1 LPFRAF
7 QSPTWKVIADKL
19 PVGSSKSLQT
29 INIRKHYVE
38 HYMAIREIIKENIE
52 EAKLL
57 YTAPFMSVSL
67 DLIQNAPDTWNAI
80 LEP

>member
-1 LPFRAF
+1 LPFRDF

-29 INIRKHYVE
+29 INMRKHYVE

-52 EAKLL
+52 EAKL
-57 YTAPFMSVSL
+57 
-67 DLIQNAPDTWNAI
+67 
-80 LEP
+80 